1 MSENIAETPLAPS
14 DIIPCPVCL
23 EPVKRGA
30 RKCIHCD
37 SYLDWR
43 RHITLGANTIPV
55 LATLITLIAA
65 ASTLIAPLF
74 KVYNSKLNTIFGGV
88 GSSMLNGEVTITV
101 TNDGTRVGV
110 FDAAML
116 GVTWKSNTRDLSFDI
131 PLGNGSTVPIYPG
144 ASTTIQLA
152 IGLSARFNDPTTPA
166 DAQALLT
173 SKIAN
178 DYSTAPIAH
187 AVCILRTDSTDGNG
201 KTQIQVQPVTCLPF
215 APWLI
220 DSVRRPQ

>member
-1 MSENIAETPLAPS
+1 MSENIANAPVPQPET
-14 DIIPCPVCL
+14 IPCPVCF
-23 EPVKRGA
+23 EQIQRGA

-43 RHITLGANTIPV
+43 RHVALGANTVPV
-55 LATLITLIAA
+55 IAALVAVIAA
-65 ASTLIAPLF
+65 ASPWIAPLF
-74 KVYNSKLNTIFGGV
+74 KANNSQLHTTFGGV

-101 TNDGTRVGV
+101 SNDGTKVGV

-116 GVTWKSNTRDLSFDI
+116 GVSWKSSQRDLSFDI

-144 ASTTIQLA
+144 PPRTIQLA
-152 IGLSARFNDPTTPA
+152 IGLSARLNDPTTSA

-173 SKIAN
+173 SKTAN

-201 KTQIQVQPVTCLPF
+201 KAQIQVQPVTCLPF